1 MKLRQVDIVIVFEAP
16 RMVRLPS
23 GCKSRYRNL
32 HRMAKANLVM
42 SIKTVQAASG
52 PVQRETCHAAALCT
66 LSLHLPKPGRG
77 KTASSTRASR
87 DAVSQCRSGAARDSL
102 HVLTSFS
109 ALSR

>member
-1 MKLRQVDIVIVFEAP
+1 MKLRQVDVVIVFEAP

-42 SIKTVQAASG
+42 SIKTVQAARG
-52 PVQRETCHAAALCT
+52 PLEDVRKMQSETCRAAALCT

-87 DAVSQCRSGAARDSL
+87 DAVNQWRSA
-102 HVLTSFS
+102 
-109 ALSR
+109 